1 MGLFNSS
8 SRQLV
13 ETFLANS
20 NNLIAQN
27 RVVIV
32 PRQVNLDFIERY
44 GLRIGTIYRM
54 VATLTFAEYVK
65 GPDPDRNHEGEW
77 IWVFIRREGQR
88 GLYFKLQI
96 RLEMLFIISIH
107 ESKENK

>member
-13 ETFLANS
+13 EPFLANS

-32 PRQVNLDFIERY
+32 PRQVNLDFIESY
-44 GLRIGTIYRM
+44 GLRIGTI
-54 VATLTFAEYVK
+54 
-65 GPDPDRNHEGEW
+65 
-77 IWVFIRREGQR
+77 
-88 GLYFKLQI
+88 
-96 RLEMLFIISIH
+96 
-107 ESKENK
+107 